1 MQPAPIVFF
10 FGDGVSDLSA
20 ARGATCLF
28 VKYKP
33 NGENELMEY
42 CIINKIKHRLFQSF
56 EEAQGVMKLIIF
68 AETEEER
75 QNIIAREWPEVA

>member
-1 MQPAPIVFF
+1 
-10 FGDGVSDLSA
+10 
-20 ARGATCLF
+20 
-28 VKYKP
+28 
-33 NGENELMEY
+33 MEY

-75 QNIIAREWPEVA
+75 QSIIAREWPEVA